1 MSEAHRTNP
10 HRSCIQKSFQ
20 IAAEA
25 ALEIT
30 GRLKLEIGLRFD
42 GLEGGLGSLEGRG
55 ASLAAGQ
62 DSLHRAVLRIAD
74 TLIDH
79 SARFRRDRQEPG
91 RHRGEAAVSGASQTN
106 VADAGAHRPDAA
118 TAASIVGR

>member
-1 MSEAHRTNP
+1 MSEATDWTLIVRA
-10 HRSCIQKSFQ
+10 SQKAQ

-30 GRLKLEIGLRFD
+30 GRLKLEIGLRLD
-42 GLEGGLGSLEGRG
+42 GLEGGLGTLEGRA

-79 SARFRRDRQEPG
+79 SARFDAIDKNLADI
-91 RHRGEAAVSGASQTN
+91 AA
-106 VADAGAHRPDAA
+106 RLP
-118 TAASIVGR
+118 